1 MNKTKYF
8 KRVVNG
14 ITTELHY
21 HEDRGDYMKGK
32 SYPENVD
39 SFNENELE
47 ELELDEWLD
56 EGLRIG
62 VFNDEVLC
70 PKESTLLSS

>member
-8 KRVVNG
+8 KKVVNVV
-14 ITTELHY
+14 TTELHY
-21 HEDRGDYMKGK
+21 HEDRGEYMKGK